1 VFYQSLERLRNSL
14 GFWYSEF
21 SHISFGI
28 RFKVQI
34 CPDSLIYLELIFSSI
49 PLLVIITPEPS
60 VRWGHSCSL
69 WKGLKILYILCG
81 FPDSGLVSVSRVLR
95 DRRQSKQNQS

>member
-34 CPDSLIYLELIFSSI
+34 CPDSLIYLELISSSI

-60 VRWGHSCSL
+60 VGWGIVVLYGKVSKFSIYCVVFL
-69 WKGLKILYILCG
+69 IL
-81 FPDSGLVSVSRVLR
+81 D
-95 DRRQSKQNQS
+95 